1 MPMAP
6 PSVSPPAGSRDT
18 GGYFVRVALFPGLQI
33 IWWEPRAST
42 TEPIPIYLWHGPGA
56 RPSATPPG
64 EDMEVYFRRRPCGGV
79 AEGRGGTPKGR
90 DACRPLPIYDDGWK
104 RMDRDND
111 DNDS

>member
-64 EDMEVYFRRRPCGGV
+64 EGMIVYFPTTAMWGGSGRQRRNP
-79 AEGRGGTPKGR
+79 EGQR
-90 DACRPLPIYDDGWK
+90 
-104 RMDRDND
+104 RMPTAPYIQ
-111 DNDS
+111 